1 MQRVLLFL
9 FVALFSGGL
18 SAQVVLED
26 FEGGVA
32 DLPWNAFEGT
42 YDGPV
47 ANPEDTTG
55 INPSAFVGSYTK
67 AGDRAFSFF
76 VAQQMDS
83 LDMSVN
89 NQFSIQ
95 VYAGAPTQ
103 LLLKLEGGGDAIEKT
118 VNIATANVWRTYTF
132 DFSAAAGF
140 TGLTDIILFF
150 DPGVETSADT
160 YLFDNL
166 IASPAGDCAGT
177 VPDPTIIDD
186 FECQRNATYA
196 VPGFDDI
203 SVVANPD
210 ASGINTSDN
219 VGRYTDQEG
228 GFHALVIGYNSAID
242 LSTNNQLCIKVWAP
256 VTGNLLFKL
265 EGGVSPAFETG
276 VPVEETETWVE
287 ICADFS
293 SQSNANHTRLVFFL
307 NAGEDGAGDIY
318 YLDDIT
324 ITPPPPAEA
333 LEDFEDG
340 ANLAW
345 MPLNADNALHGT
357 FTGPIAN
364 PDATGDNTSDNVG
377 QYVRGTSMFS
387 TLTSVLPAGIDL
399 STSPQLNL
407 DVWAPAGA
415 TKVTLQLR
423 SAIEGAKSAEADI
436 TATETWQTL
445 SFNFEAFADVTDFS
459 DVNILFDAE
468 TAGTGTYY
476 FDNLIQG
483 ESTVDACAGVGQI
496 ESILDDF
503 ECQRNANYT
512 CCGDIVMPVNNPDVS
527 MGNPSDKVGEF
538 IDPPGAFNALVI
550 EYPEAIDLSLRNIFS
565 MKAWAP
571 VAGQILFKLEGGTAA
586 NVEIFVDIP
595 STNEWV
601 DYNVDFSA
609 HAGGGFT
616 KLVLF
621 FGAGADNTDAN
632 TYYMDDLRW
641 NRAPFVSSCVS
652 SFDDDDFTLLG
663 WRYFA
668 NGALEGNEF
677 MMVDNPVMDDVNSSL
692 TVGVFE
698 EANDGEEFA
707 GAFADPEAPIALPN
721 DNKVVTMKVL
731 MDVAGQVVL
740 KLEQGEDGAPQS
752 GDVFADYTTPGAWQE
767 LSFNMSVLPDDA
779 RYGRITIIPNFG
791 VIPTDNLTHYFDDIS
806 VGGGSCMTT
815 SIFNPVVV
823 SDLRAYPNPVNEQ
836 LTIDNAQGARTF
848 QLTDMLGR
856 QVRQLAVSGAQT
868 QVQWEVNGLP
878 VGTYVLTARAENG
891 SLVARTMIIK
901 E

>member
-9 FVALFSGGL
+9 FIALFCGGL

-32 DLPWNAFEGT
+32 DLTWEAFEGV

-47 ANPEDTTG
+47 MNTADTLLNTSEWCG
-55 INPSAFVGSYTK
+55 QYTK

-76 VAQQMDS
+76 RAQVATP
-83 LDMSVN
+83 LDLSVN

-95 VYAGAPTQ
+95 INAGAATQ
-103 LLLKLEGGGDAIEKT
+103 LLLKLEGGGNNIEKT

-150 DPGVETSADT
+150 DPGVETSTDT
-160 YLFDNL
+160 YLFDNI
-166 IASPAGDCAGT
+166 IASPAGICAGT
-177 VPDPTIIDD
+177 VPDPTILDD
-186 FECQRNATYA
+186 FECQRNATYG

-203 SVVANPD
+203 SVVANP
-210 ASGINTSDN
+210 APGGINTSDG

-228 GFHALVIGYNSAID
+228 GFHALVISYNSAID
-242 LSTNNQLCIKVWAP
+242 LSTNNQLCLKVWAP

-307 NAGEDGAGDIY
+307 NAGQDGTGDIY
-318 YLDDIT
+318 FLDDIT

-345 MPLNADNALHGT
+345 MPLNGDNALHGT

-387 TLTSVLPAGIDL
+387 TLTSVLPDGIDL

-423 SAIEGAKSAEADI
+423 SAIEGAKSAEANI

-459 DVNILFDAE
+459 DVNILFDSE

-483 ESTVDACAGVGQI
+483 ESTVDACAGVAPDP
-496 ESILDDF
+496 SIVDDF

-512 CCGDIVMPVNNPDVS
+512 CCSAVPVPVNNPDVS

-538 IDPPGAFNALVI
+538 IDPPGAFDALVI
-550 EYPEAIDLSLRNIFS
+550 EYPQPIDLSLRNIFS
-565 MKAWAP
+565 MKTWAP

-586 NVEIFVDIP
+586 NVEVFVDIP
-595 STNEWV
+595 STEEWV
-601 DYNVDFSA
+601 DYSVDLSA
-609 HAGGGFT
+609 HADGGYT

-621 FGAGADNTDAN
+621 FGAGTDNAEPN
-632 TYYMDDLRW
+632 TYYIDDLRW

-663 WRYFA
+663 WSYFA

-677 MMVDNPVMDDVNSSL
+677 MVVDNPLMDDVNSSA

-698 EANDGEEFA
+698 EASDGEPFA
-707 GAFADPEAPIALPN
+707 GSFADPDAPIALPN

-740 KLEQGEDGAPQS
+740 KLEGGLDGAPAS
-752 GDVFADYTTPGAWQE
+752 GDVTAEYTTAGAWQE
-767 LSFNMSVLPDDA
+767 LTFNMSVLPDDA
-779 RYGRITIIPNFG
+779 RYSRITIIPNFG
-791 VIPTDNLTHYFDDIS
+791 VVPTENLTHYFDDIS

-815 SIFNPVVV
+815 SIFNPVVIK
-823 SDLRAYPNPVNEQ
+823 DLRAYPNPVGEQ
-836 LTIDNAQGARTF
+836 LTIENAEGARTF

-856 QVRQLAVSGAQT
+856 RVRQLTVSGART

-878 VGTYVLTARAENG
+878 VGTYVLTARGENG

>member
-1 MQRVLLFL
+1 MQKQLLFL
-9 FVALFSGGL
+9 FAMLCFGNL

-32 DLPWNAFEGT
+32 DLSWEAFEGV
-42 YDGPV
+42 YDGAV
-47 ANPEDTTG
+47 MNTADTLLNTSEWCG
-55 INPSAFVGSYTK
+55 QYTK

-76 VAQQMDS
+76 RAQVTEA
-83 LDMSVN
+83 LDLSTN

-95 VYAGAPTQ
+95 INAGAATQ
-103 LLLKLEGGGDAIEKT
+103 LLLKLEGGGNAIEQT

-160 YLFDNL
+160 YLFDNI
-166 IASPAGDCAGT
+166 IASPAGACAGT
-177 VPDPTIIDD
+177 VVDPTILDD
-186 FECQRNATYA
+186 FECQRNASYA

-203 SVVANPD
+203 SAIANPD
-210 ASGINTSDN
+210 ASGINTSAS

-242 LSTNNQLCIKVWAP
+242 LSANNQVCMKVWAP

-307 NAGEDGAGDIY
+307 NAGEDGSGDIY

-324 ITPPPPAEA
+324 ITPPPPPSA
-333 LEDFEDG
+333 LENFEDG
-340 ANLAW
+340 ANLSW
-345 MPLNADNALHGT
+345 MPLNGDNALHGT
-357 FTGPIAN
+357 FDGPIAN
-364 PDATGDNTSDNVG
+364 PDATGINESPNIGSYT
-377 QYVRGTSMFS
+377 RGTSMFS
-387 TLTSVLPAGIDL
+387 TLTAVLPDGIDL
-399 STSPQLNL
+399 SGSPQLNL

-423 SAIEGAKSAEADI
+423 SAIEGAKAAEADI
-436 TATETWQTL
+436 TATESWQTL
-445 SFNFEAFADVTDFS
+445 SFNFEAFEDVTDFEAI
-459 DVNILFDAE
+459 NILFDAE
-468 TAGTGTYY
+468 TAGTGLYY
-476 FDNLIQG
+476 FDNLVQG
-483 ESTVDACAGVGQI
+483 KSTVDACAGVEVI
-496 ESILDDF
+496 EDIVDDF

-512 CCGDIVMPVNNPDVS
+512 CCGDIVMPVNNPDIS
-527 MGNPSDKVGEF
+527 AGNPSDKVGEF

-550 EYPEAIDLSLRNIFS
+550 EYSEAIDLSLKNIFS

-586 NVEIFVDIP
+586 NVEVFVDIP
-595 STNEWV
+595 STSEWV
-601 DYNVDFSA
+601 DYNVDLSEFD
-609 HAGGGFT
+609 GGGFT

-621 FGAGADNTDAN
+621 FGAGTDNAENN

-652 SFDDDDFTLLG
+652 SFDADDFTLLG

-668 NGALEGNEF
+668 NGALEGNAF
-677 MMVDNPVMDDVNSSL
+677 MVADNPVTDAVNSSAM
-692 TVGVFE
+692 VGVFE
-698 EANDGEEFA
+698 EANDGEPFA
-707 GAFADPEAPIALPN
+707 GSFADPEAPIALPN

-791 VIPTDNLTHYFDDIS
+791 VVPTENLTHYFDDIS
-806 VGGGSCMTT
+806 VGGGSCTT
-815 SIFNPVVV
+815 TGLFNPVRVN
-823 SDLRAYPNPVNEQ
+823 DLRVFPNPVVGQ
-836 LTIDNAQGARTF
+836 VTIDNIDGATNF
-848 QLTDMLGR
+848 QLTNMMGQRVKQL
-856 QVRQLAVSGAQT
+856 QVQGAQT
-868 QVQWEVNGLP
+868 QVQWTLDGVP
-878 VGTYVLTARAENG
+878 KGTYVLTAHTSNG
-891 SLVARTMIIK
+891 VVVSRSVIIK
-901 E
+901 D